1 MSEQTDDWGRQLA
14 RYTKAVIDKA
24 LLPAA
29 EKLIP
34 QGASELSQAL
44 FTGSAYMP
52 YGPTNRPVSMD
63 SSGLY
68 GEATEQP
75 ASYEAELNKY
85 VTLAPEK
92 EQQHSLDAS
101 SLYGPATEQAVSYES
116 ELQRYVSLPQEAQ
129 QQKEMER

>member
-14 RYTKAVIDKA
+14 LYTKAVIDKA

-68 GEATEQP
+68 GEATEQL

-85 VTLAPEK
+85 VTLDPEK
-92 EQQHSLDAS
+92 AQQHSLDAS